1 MNRWTLAC
9 LLPLAAVAW
18 VVVADD
24 PQPAG
29 AKTHQVALN
38 GHTFTLPL
46 GFTIELVAGPPLV
59 DRPITADFDEQ
70 GRLYVSDSSGSNEKT
85 AVQLVKKP
93 HRIVRLTSSKDDGK
107 FDQATVFAD
116 QMMFPEGTMWHAGSL
131 YVGAP
136 PSIWK
141 LTDTDGDGVAEQ
153 RSEWYQGKTLGS
165 CANDLHGPYLGPDGW
180 IYWTKGAWAKQTH
193 ERPGQ
198 APFVTRASHIFRCRP
213 DGTGIEAVMTGGM
226 DNPVDVTFTAT
237 GDRIFSTT
245 FLQHPG
251 GGRRDGL
258 IHAIYGGV
266 YGKDHDPIYEH
277 PWTGP
282 SLMPVLSHLG
292 PAAPSGLHCYQSRA
306 FGPEYEGNLFTALF
320 NMQKVTR
327 HVLTRSGA
335 SFTSRDED
343 FLVSS
348 NRDFHPTDVIE
359 DADGS
364 LLVIDT
370 GGWYKLCCPTSQLVK
385 ADVLGGIYRIR
396 KKDAPKV
403 ADARGLKLDWNGMKA
418 SALAELLDDTRPAVR
433 RRAVETLAI
442 RANRQNLAAK
452 GTVGAV
458 LDAMVYAKAP
468 QARRNAIWTLARLG
482 SASDGLTA
490 AGLGDVDET
499 VRLAALHTLSL
510 QRLEDPTLSKLL
522 QDASAHVRRGA
533 AEALGRARDKAAV
546 PALLAALGEA
556 TDRALE
562 HSLIYALIEI
572 ADRDGTAAG
581 LASKNERI
589 RRAALIA
596 LDQMPDGKLEAAA
609 VAKELTAADPAMKE
623 AAAWIVGRHPEW
635 GGALAG
641 FFQAQLTAN
650 LAPAKRDDLA
660 RQLARQARTPAIQE
674 LLVAQ
679 LGEAPAR
686 QMLAL
691 RAMTQAG
698 LKQAPPVWVDALPAV
713 LAGDNVDVIREAVL
727 AARSLPFAKQRPE
740 KLVAALLAVAGQS
753 ELPATV
759 RLTALAAV
767 PGGPGALAEPLAA
780 FVRTH
785 LRAERA
791 VADRSLAADVVAR
804 AKWTPAQLVALA
816 DAAKTTGPMEL
827 NRVLEAFGQS
837 TDEQAGLSL
846 LAALKVAPNGV
857 HVGTLRQR
865 LAKYGPAVQKEAEAL
880 YALLDADTV
889 KQRAR
894 LEQMLA
900 ALTPGDSRRGQA
912 VFNSTKAACSS
923 CHAVGYLGGTVGPD
937 LTRIGTIRQE
947 RDLLES
953 ILFPSASYVQGFEPV
968 VVATKD
974 GKIHN
979 GLLRKNAP
987 DEILLVL
994 GANQEIRI
1002 AREDVEDVQPSKVSV
1017 MPAGLEQQ
1025 LSPQDLADL
1034 VAFLKACK

>member
-1 MNRWTLAC
+1 MYRWTLPC
-9 LLPLAAVAW
+9 LLPLVVMAW
-18 VVVADD
+18 MVVADS
-24 PQPAG
+24 PKPAG
-29 AKTHQVALN
+29 ANTQQFVLN
-38 GHTFTLPL
+38 GHTFSLPA
-46 GFTIELVAGPPLV
+46 GFEIELVAGPPLV
-59 DRPITADFDEQ
+59 DRPITADFDEN
-70 GRLYVSDSSGSNEKT
+70 GYLYVADSSGSNEKT
-85 AVQLVKKP
+85 PVQLEKKP
-93 HRIVRLTSSKDDGK
+93 HRIVRLQSTKDDGK

-116 QMMFPEGTMWHAGSL
+116 KMMFPEGTMWYAGAL

-141 LTDTDGDGVAEQ
+141 LTDTDGDGVADE
-153 RSEWYQGKTLGS
+153 RREWYQGKTLGG

-198 APFVTRASHIFRCRP
+198 QPFITRAAHIFRCWP

-226 DNPVDVTFTAT
+226 DNPVDVTFTAG

-258 IHAIYGGV
+258 IHAIYGGI

-282 SLMPVLSHLG
+282 SVMPVLSHLG
-292 PAAPSGLHCYQSRA
+292 PAAPSGLHCYQARA
-306 FGPEYEGNLFTALF
+306 FGPDYEGNLFAALF

-327 HVLTRSGA
+327 HVLTPSG
-335 SFTSRDED
+335 STFTSRDED

-396 KKDAPKV
+396 KQGAPKI
-403 ADARGLKLDWNGMKA
+403 ADPRGKKLDWNGMTA
-418 SALAELLDDTRPAVR
+418 EALARLLGDSRPAVR
-433 RRAVETLAI
+433 RRAKDA
-442 RANRQNLAAK
+442 LAARGK
-452 GTVGAV
+452 
-458 LDAMVYAKAP
+458 KALP
-468 QARRNAIWTLARLG
+468 ALATLVKASAADERRNALWTLTR
-482 SASDGLTA
+482 SADSA
-490 AGLGDVDET
+490 AHQLVRQALADEDET
-499 VRLAALHTLSL
+499 IRHIALHAIALHRDRAAQSALLPLLSAKSP
-510 QRLEDPTLSKLL
+510 RD
-522 QDASAHVRRGA
+522 RRAA
-533 AEALGRARDKAAV
+533 AEALGRIGAKSAV
-546 PALLAALGEA
+546 PALLTALGEP

-581 LASKNERI
+581 LASQQVSI

-596 LDQMPDGKLEAAA
+596 LDQMENGKLDAPT

-635 GGALAG
+635 GSALAG
-641 FFQAQLTAN
+641 YFRTRLAASLT
-650 LAPAKRDDLA
+650 PAERDELA
-660 RQLARQARTPAIQE
+660 RQIARQAPTTAIQE
-674 LLVAQ
+674 LLVQQ
-679 LGEAPAR
+679 LGESTER
-686 QMLAL
+686 RVLAL
-691 RAMTQAG
+691 RAMALAG
-698 LKQAPPVWVDALPAV
+698 LKQPPPAWVEALPAA
-713 LAGDNVDVIREAVL
+713 LMADNIEVIGSAVA
-727 AARSLPFAKQRPE
+727 AARSLPLAKQRPE
-740 KLVAALLAVAGQS
+740 KLVAALLQVAS
-753 ELPATV
+753 KSDLPTTT

-767 PGGPGALAEPLAA
+767 PGGPGDLSDPLFA
-780 FVRTH
+780 FVSTNLH
-785 LRAERA
+785 AERA

-804 AKWTPAQLVALA
+804 AKLSPAQLIMLA
-816 DAAKTTGPMEL
+816 EAAKTTGPMEL
-827 NRVLEAFGQS
+827 GRILEAFGQS
-837 TDEQAGLSL
+837 TDDKAGLSL

-865 LAKYGPAVQKEAEAL
+865 LAKYGASVQKEAEAL
-880 YALLDADTV
+880 YAVLDADTV

-900 ALTPGDSRRGQA
+900 KLAAGDVRRGQA
-912 VFNSTKAACSS
+912 VFNGTKAACSS

-937 LTRIGTIRQE
+937 LTRIGTIRQD

-953 ILFPSASYVQGFEPV
+953 ILFPSASFVQGFEPV
-968 VVATKD
+968 VVATRD
-974 GKIHN
+974 GKILN

-987 DEILLVL
+987 EEIVLVQ
-994 GANQEIRI
+994 GANQEVRI
-1002 AREDVEDVQPSKVSV
+1002 ARDEVEDIQPSKVSV

-1025 LSPQDLADL
+1025 LTPQELADL